1 MTSIKEIYGDEYE
14 ISSVQAQANE
24 IIKKNYQAR
33 SEIDSL
39 YEFKNKN
46 FVDIEELTFLTAL
59 KKLVKNE
66 TPRFVINCIYVILN
80 FYLLHKM
87 KNDIKISND
96 F

>member
-66 TPRFVINCIYVILN
+66 TTRFVINCIYVILN